1 MKIISIVLI
10 IFLTSCG
17 YNPIY
22 LNKNLENFEYQEIIL
37 EGDKN
42 INKKL
47 ISSLNI
53 KKNNKNKNKLFI
65 SSSYKIN
72 EVSKNSKGQIELY
85 KSTLTVLINT
95 KDSNDA
101 NIKSKNFLKEFTYS
115 NRDNKFELVEY
126 QNSIQKNLLEIII
139 SEVNLFLNS

>member
-1 MKIISIVLI
+1 MKIISIFLI